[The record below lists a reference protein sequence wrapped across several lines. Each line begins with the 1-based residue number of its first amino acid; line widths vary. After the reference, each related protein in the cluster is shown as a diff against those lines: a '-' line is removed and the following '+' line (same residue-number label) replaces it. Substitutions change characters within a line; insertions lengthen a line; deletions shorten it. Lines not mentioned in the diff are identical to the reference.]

1 VEPFKKAL
9 EWFIQWLV
17 NLVEAVVNAILTPL
31 LNLIKN
37 ALAGIV
43 SPVIA
48 AMQQLYREFRASGHP
63 SQQAMK
69 FFGEALFGNAFYGIF
84 IVVLVVEVVFLV
96 ITVLTLPFS
105 FIMQTIL
112 GIVMGLILMA
122 IVGVVLSAV
131 LHLSLAGADLSF
143 SSAFRLATSVA
154 SGAGS
159 PEGPRSV
166 PVGIGTR
173 GQIVAAPRSLT
184 SDLLTF
190 LASIADAIGTTK
202 AAQLLDAAKKP
213 PRIAK
218 IALGLSVAMAA
229 LTIVIEF
236 YWKATLPS
244 GVEKTLSAALDMTML
259 SIGIMALLASVLT
272 EPNTPDDETTQK
284 IANVASGIAVALS
297 FAALVVDVTSE

>member
-1 VEPFKKAL
+1 
-9 EWFIQWLV
+9 
-17 NLVEAVVNAILTPL
+17 
-31 LNLIKN
+31 
-37 ALAGIV
+37 
-43 SPVIA
+43 
-48 AMQQLYREFRASGHP
+48 
-63 SQQAMK
+63 
-69 FFGEALFGNAFYGIF
+69 
-84 IVVLVVEVVFLV
+84 
-96 ITVLTLPFS
+96 
-105 FIMQTIL
+105 
-112 GIVMGLILMA
+112 
-122 IVGVVLSAV
+122 
-131 LHLSLAGADLSF
+131 
-143 SSAFRLATSVA
+143 
-154 SGAGS
+154 
-159 PEGPRSV
+159 
-166 PVGIGTR
+166 
-173 GQIVAAPRSLT
+173 LT